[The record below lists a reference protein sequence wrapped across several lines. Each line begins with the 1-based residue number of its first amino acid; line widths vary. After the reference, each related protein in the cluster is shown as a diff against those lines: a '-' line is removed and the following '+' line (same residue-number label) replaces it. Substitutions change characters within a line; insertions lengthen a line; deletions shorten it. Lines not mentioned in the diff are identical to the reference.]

1 MGIFHVFKLCKR
13 YQIAQRVT
21 NIATYIVS
29 FTISNFS
36 STMPDTILK
45 EFTKEVR
52 FSLAPPPLP
61 QSTFCSYVKEDQI
74 CSKLTI

>member
-52 FSLAPPPLP
+52 FSLAPPPSLNP
-61 QSTFCSYVKEDQI
+61 LSVATLKRIKFVQS
-74 CSKLTI
+74 

>member
-13 YQIAQRVT
+13 YQIAQRVI

-36 STMPDTILK
+36 YTVPYTILK
-45 EFTKEVR
+45 EFTKE
-52 FSLAPPPLP
+52 APSPTLP
-61 QSTFCSYVKEDQI
+61 IHF
-74 CSKLTI
+74 L

>member
-29 FTISNFS
+29 FTIWNFS

-52 FSLAPPPLP
+52 FSLAPPPPSLNP
-61 QSTFCSYVKEDQI
+61 LSVATLKRIKFVQS
-74 CSKLTI
+74 